1 MGSSLLLQG
10 GAATQNT
17 LKETFVQSGHG
28 LAVGNAIRYNSVSS
42 QWEKAIAD
50 SAANAEVVGVVSEV
64 ADADTFTVVY
74 QGWIDLPAFS
84 GISFPALFL
93 SSTTAGGL
101 TFSPPSAIGTVV
113 KPVAVRSSNGQ
124 GHIVVNYLGTQIGGS
139 STVSID
145 QIQPVGTI
153 MPYAG
158 TAIPDTWLECDGTS
172 YGISDYTDLYNRILY
187 ETSPRA
193 PMYGH
198 VVEIQFST
206 GSSTWHGVVQ
216 VNDIVLI
223 NNSAT
228 APTTTAFDM
237 IGRVLTKTT
246 PTLSGSYGLTVQ
258 ILPKYDSNTK
268 TLAVPNR
275 VVANSNAV
283 VAYDTITF
291 ANARA
296 GSGTVNTVNA
306 VRFNVPD
313 LRSRFVL
320 GRNVAAVGEIENDV
334 TNYLSAV
341 SAYPQGAFGGQE
353 SVPAPVVGLQTGS
366 VNAVAPFT
374 NNQMAN
380 MPPFLATRYIIKA
393 KPYTRAAV
401 IDAVE
406 IDYSKLLVTDLRSG
420 ILRGAGAGEDLVFKT
435 NDNNATTGV
444 ERMRLTNTPTN
455 AAPGSVLIGTTT
467 HTTSYSTAYRLL
479 EVAKTSGGGGGVVLT
494 RSNAVTLESGVDEA
508 TGGIIGT
515 RTAHPIV
522 FRTNTNERIR
532 IDANGRV
539 GIGTNAPSAILQVS
553 GANGTLPGLFV
564 DQTGTDA
571 ATVSKDLSEMFTRS
585 AAQVKC
591 SGTSTLRL
599 LLGGLS
605 GPVNDLPVGIQA
617 SNGTGTTPYNISIAP
632 FGGYL
637 GVGLGL
643 SAATSMLDVR
653 TGVAKQQWAKFL
665 FPSGAGKTAGCHIRG
680 DSTHIGYHTVLD
692 TDNLV
697 GSYGN
702 GLNITIGNLTQT
714 DREAFSIDAA
724 TSPTNATLVSTFN
737 VYGDGRVYARGPV
750 QSGATITTSSPST
763 HLTTKGYVDSREYTF
778 TYGITTVLARY
789 SNVGL
794 NGNPTDENGHFSAN
808 YFDVFPP
815 SGKVMSNLIAF
826 IPSPARIPYAGG
838 VDGND
843 QMWCYY
849 KVKTDRIRVWVF
861 NTENNGF
868 AIGNWFAVW
877 R

>member
-42 QWEKAIAD
+42 KWEKAIAD

-64 ADADTFTVVY
+64 SDADTFTVVY

-84 GISFPALFL
+84 GISHPALFL

-206 GSSTWHGVVQ
+206 GSSTWHGGVQ

-228 APTTTAFDM
+228 TPTTTAFDM
-237 IGRVLTKTT
+237 IGRVLTKTA
-246 PTLSGSYGLTVQ
+246 PSMAGSVGLTVQ
-258 ILPKYDSNTK
+258 ILPKYDNSTK
-268 TLAVPNR
+268 TLTVPNR
-275 VVANSNAV
+275 VVANANAV

-291 ANARA
+291 SNARA
-296 GSGTVNTVNA
+296 GSGTVNTVN
-306 VRFNVPD
+306 VTRFNVPD

-320 GRNVAAVGEIENDV
+320 GRNANAIGEIENNTTDFSSS
-334 TNYLSAV
+334 LSAY
-341 SAYPQGAFGGQE
+341 SQGAFGGQE
-353 SVPAPVVGLQTGS
+353 SVPAPVVGVASGS
-366 VNAVAPFT
+366 INVVAQFT
-374 NNQMAN
+374 NNLMSN
-380 MPPFLATRYIIKA
+380 MPPFLATRYIVKA

-406 IDYSKLLVTDLRSG
+406 IDYTKLLVTDLRSG
-420 ILRGAGAGEDLVFKT
+420 LVRGSGVGEALVFKT
-435 NDNNATTGV
+435 NTSLSTNGT
-444 ERMRLTNTPTN
+444 ERMRLTNAGNLGIGTDAP
-455 AAPGSVLIGTTT
+455 AAPLSVC
-467 HTTSYSTAYRLL
+467 TS
-479 EVAKTSGGGGGVVLT
+479 SGGGLEIVPTSAYAISQAYNRATAQYIENVL
-494 RSNAVTLESGVDEA
+494 RGSFLSFY
-508 TGGIIGT
+508 TGQT
-515 RTAHPIV
+515 T
-522 FRTNTNERIR
+522 TERMR
-532 IDANGRV
+532 IDTNGRV
-539 GIGTNAPSAILQVS
+539 GIGTASPTAILQVG

-571 ATVSKDLSEMFTRS
+571 ATLSKDLAELSVRS
-585 AAQVKC
+585 PAQVKC

-617 SNGTGTTPYNISIAP
+617 TNGTGTTPYNISIAP

-653 TGVAKQQWAKFL
+653 TGVAKQQFAKF
-665 FPSGAGKTAGCHIRG
+665 FIPDAGKTAACRIRG
-680 DSTHIGYHTVLD
+680 DSTYTGFHTVLD
-692 TDNLV
+692 TENTTA
-697 GSYGN
+697 SYGF
-702 GLNITIGNLTQT
+702 GLNIRLGNLTQT
-714 DREAFSIDAA
+714 DRTSFAIDAA

-750 QSGATITTSSPST
+750 QSGTNITTSSPST
-763 HLTTKGYVDSREYTF
+763 YLTTKGYVDSREYTF
-778 TYGITTVLARY
+778 TYGITQVLARY
-789 SNVGL
+789 SRVGL
-794 NGNPTDENGHFSAN
+794 QGNPTSEDGHFSAN

-815 SGKVMSNLIAF
+815 SGKDMNNLIAF
-826 IPSPARIPYAGG
+826 IPSPARIYYAGG

-861 NTENNGF
+861 NTENNGL